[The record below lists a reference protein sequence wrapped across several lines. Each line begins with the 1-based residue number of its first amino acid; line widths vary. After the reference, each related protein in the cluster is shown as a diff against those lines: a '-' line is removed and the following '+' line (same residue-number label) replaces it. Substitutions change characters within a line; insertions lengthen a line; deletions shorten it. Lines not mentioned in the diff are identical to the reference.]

1 MFWVCSKA
9 ALSHPVSTAP
19 KLTRWVSL
27 KSCFKS
33 SVSLPSTA
41 SVHGVCNS
49 QQSSILPSSGGAKR
63 HQVQAEAFCSG
74 VLDESIVP
82 YTLCIHQIPLITP
95 LFLWEDIV
103 AHSNAAERKKKGCPV
118 LQLAFFG
125 SARIHM
131 SGIPRCRWGC
141 KGPANKNADV
151 VFDI

>member
-103 AHSNAAERKKKGCPV
+103 AHSNAAERKKKKRLSSATISIFWKCAHPHVGYSSLPMG
-118 LQLAFFG
+118 LQ
-125 SARIHM
+125 
-131 SGIPRCRWGC
+131 
-141 KGPANKNADV
+141 GPSK
-151 VFDI
+151 